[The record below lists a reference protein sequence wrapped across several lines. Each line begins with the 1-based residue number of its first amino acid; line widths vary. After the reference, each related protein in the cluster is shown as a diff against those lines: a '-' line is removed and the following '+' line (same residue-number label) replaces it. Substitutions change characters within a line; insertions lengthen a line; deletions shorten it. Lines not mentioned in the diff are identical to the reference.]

1 MRGLALALT
10 WSLSRVSS
18 MVQTVDSATTRRNLG
33 VSDSYVHRSESG
45 VWQGAAQGARRRA
58 WVERARTLGARE
70 RCASVRIHPT

>member
-18 MVQTVDSATTRRNLG
+18 MVQTVDSATTCRNLG
-33 VSDSYVHRSESG
+33 VSDSYVHRSEFG
-45 VWQGAAQGARRRA
+45 VGQGAAQGARRRA
-58 WVERARTLGARE
+58 WVEHARTLGVRE